1 MKCGCPYTLRDTATR
16 RLFPPEKVSFMSDKK
31 ERINFATRSPWE
43 PLRGYSR
50 AVQVGDSL
58 YISGTTAIA
67 EGGAVVGSDAYE
79 QTRYV
84 ISVVKKILATA
95 GFKIS
100 DVVRTRL
107 YITNMAKWDEYARA
121 HREAFEK
128 IRPASSI
135 VQVTKLVDPR
145 LMLEME
151 VDAVKG
157 CELIKSISVGTTPGD
172 L

>member
-1 MKCGCPYTLRDTATR
+1 MAIT
-16 RLFPPEKVSFMSDKK
+16 K
-31 ERINFATRSPWE
+31 ERVNFASRSPWE

-50 AVQVGDSL
+50 AVRVGEVL
-58 YISGTTAIA
+58 YVSGTTAIA
-67 EGGAVVGSDAYE
+67 DGGAVVGAGDAYE

-84 ISVVKKILATA
+84 ISILRKILASA
-95 GFKIS
+95 GFKMS

-121 HREAFEK
+121 HREVFEK

-151 VDAVKG
+151 AEAVRG
-157 CELIKSISVGTTPGD
+157 CELVESLTIGASGEE
-172 L
+172 